1 MKLPQ
6 SVRNLTTVVGASIAV
21 ISLLIILFLFI
32 ISSIFDIGSSY
43 LGIFIYVVLPMVLV
57 LGLILMPIGMWREKR
72 RLKKHPEYKEEKDWP
87 VIDFN
92 QQPVRNA
99 TIIFV
104 AGTICFLILS
114 SIGSFEAFHLTE
126 SDEFCGKLCHQVMKP
141 EYTAYQES
149 AHERVGCVECHVG
162 SGAGWY
168 VKSKLSGLYQVYSV
182 LFNKYPQPIHTPISS
197 LRPARETCEE
207 CHWTEKFYD
216 RKIKTKKSYLAD
228 GSNTEW
234 DIHLMMKTSATYSAQ
249 GLQEGIHWHINPDV
263 KIEYKALDVGRDTI
277 PWVKYT
283 NLKTGEV
290 TIYEDESV
298 ETGGMD
304 LQTLEL
310 RTMDCIDCHNRPSH
324 NYQSPANFIDDYITS
339 GHISKDLPDIK
350 VVAMD
355 ALGADYPTADS
366 AMRAI
371 EAYANEY
378 YEIMYPEVLS
388 DQKELYEQA
397 LTAMK
402 DGFNENIFPEMKVN
416 WKVYPNHLGHLE
428 TNGCYRC
435 HNDRHKATGGKVIS
449 RDCNLCHNILAQ
461 GTADEM
467 QYAASDNPLEFKHPI
482 NINEK
487 WRTTF
492 CSECHFSLY

>member
-6 SVRNLTTVVGASIAV
+6 SVRNLTSVIGASISM

-32 ISSIFDIGSSY
+32 ISSFFDIGSSY
-43 LGIFIYVVLPMVLV
+43 LGIFIYIVLPMILV
-57 LGLILMPIGMWREKR
+57 LGLVLIPIGMLREKR
-72 RLKKHPEYKEEKDWP
+72 RLRRHPEEKGVKDWP

-92 QQPVRNA
+92 QQSVRNA

-114 SIGSFEAFHLTE
+114 SVGSFEAFHLTE
-126 SDEFCGKLCHQVMKP
+126 SDEFCGKLCHQVMEP

-162 SGAGWY
+162 AGAGWY

-182 LFNKYPQPIHTPISS
+182 LFNKYPRPIHTPISS

-228 GSNTEW
+228 ENTTEW

-249 GLQEGIHWHINPDV
+249 GLQEGIHWHINPAV
-263 KIEYKALDVGRDTI
+263 RIEYRAIDEGRDTI
-277 PWVKYT
+277 PWVRYT

-290 TIYEDESV
+290 KVYNDETEDTGSIDF
-298 ETGGMD
+298 ETV
-304 LQTLEL
+304 EL

-324 NYQSPANFIDDYITS
+324 NYQSPANFIDDYITA
-339 GHISKDLPDIK
+339 GRISKDLPDIK

-355 ALGADYPTADS
+355 ALSAEYPTADS
-366 AMRAI
+366 AMRAMD
-371 EAYANEY
+371 AYAKEY
-378 YEIMYPEVLS
+378 YEIMYPEVLT
-388 DQKELYEQA
+388 DQKELFQQA
-397 LTAMK
+397 MAAIK
-402 DGFNENIFPEMKVN
+402 EGYSENIFPEMNVD
-416 WKVYPNHLGHLE
+416 WTVYPNHLGHLE

-435 HNDRHKATGGKVIS
+435 HNDRHKTAQGDVIS
-449 RDCNLCHNILAQ
+449 RDCNLCHDILAQ
-461 GTADEM
+461 GTTDQMA
-467 QYAASDNPLEFKHPI
+467 YATSDNPLEFKHPI
-482 NINEK
+482 DINEK

-492 CSECHFSLY
+492 CSECHASLY